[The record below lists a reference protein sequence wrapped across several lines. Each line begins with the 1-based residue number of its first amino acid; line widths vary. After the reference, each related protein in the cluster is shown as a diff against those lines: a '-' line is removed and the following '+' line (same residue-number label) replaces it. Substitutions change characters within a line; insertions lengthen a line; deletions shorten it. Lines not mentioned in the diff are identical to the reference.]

1 MCIRS
6 VERQIV
12 SDDGLRARSEVDVV
26 ENVAGVAL
34 SGDGDVLFYQYEM
47 VLAEDISE
55 AVITEF
61 SDGD

>member
-1 MCIRS
+1 MR
-6 VERQIV
+6 E
-12 SDDGLRARSEVDVV
+12 RSEVDVV

-47 VLAEDISE
+47 VLAEDSSE

>member
-47 VLAEDISE
+47 VLAEDSSE